1 MNGLAEIIAINEH
14 AALKAE
20 DAKRRKLGLKPKSEV
35 GKILRKTSRSSTRLT
50 APKVRMQGREVN
62 LK

>member
-1 MNGLAEIIAINEH
+1 MSGLAEIIAINEH

-20 DAKRRKLGLKPKSEV
+20 DAKRRKMGLKPRSEV
-35 GKILRKTSRSSTRLT
+35 GKVLRKTSRSSTRFA
-50 APKVRMQGREVN
+50 APKVRMQGREVD